1 MLEHLSKARFI
12 KEIAD
17 FTHGSEWIY
26 RGINPAVIVFHD
38 SVHLYEKGIRDVYDP
53 LKKLFP
59 QVNFYQVLIDRDPQI
74 AQIYNIQTSPT
85 TMFIPLTG
93 KPLFIPGFLTP
104 EEAKEKTEFLIEGR
118 TKQIIKNDCI

>member
-38 SVHLYEKGIRDVYDP
+38 SVHLYEKGIREDFYDP

-59 QVNFYQVLIDRDPQI
+59 QVNFYQVLIRPRPSNST
-74 AQIYNIQTSPT
+74 NIRYSN
-85 TMFIPLTG
+85 ISDNHVHPLNRETA
-93 KPLFIPGFLTP
+93 LYPGILDS
-104 EEAKEKTEFLIEGR
+104 GR
-118 TKQIIKNDCI
+118 S

>member
-59 QVNFYQVLIDRDPQI
+59 QVNFYQVLIDRRPSNST
-74 AQIYNIQTSPT
+74 NIRYSNISDNHVHPPNRETA
-85 TMFIPLTG
+85 LY
-93 KPLFIPGFLTP
+93 PGILDS
-104 EEAKEKTEFLIEGR
+104 GR
-118 TKQIIKNDCI
+118 S

>member
-59 QVNFYQVLIDRDPQI
+59 QVLSSIDRPRPSNST
-74 AQIYNIQTSPT
+74 NIRYSN
-85 TMFIPLTG
+85 ISDNHVHPLNRETA
-93 KPLFIPGFLTP
+93 LYPGILDS
-104 EEAKEKTEFLIEGR
+104 GR
-118 TKQIIKNDCI
+118 S

>member
-59 QVNFYQVLIDRDPQI
+59 QVFGLWMLLAVIAWVMKYFHHSYNNFMIFR
-74 AQIYNIQTSPT
+74 QT
-85 TMFIPLTG
+85 FCLY
-93 KPLFIPGFLTP
+93 
-104 EEAKEKTEFLIEGR
+104 
-118 TKQIIKNDCI
+118 C

>member
-38 SVHLYEKGIRDVYDP
+38 SVQ
-53 LKKLFP
+53 LFP

-74 AQIYNIQTSPT
+74 AQIYDIQTSPT

-104 EEAKEKTEFLIEGR
+104 EEAKEKTEILIEGR

>member
-38 SVHLYEKGIRDVYDP
+38 SVHLYEKGIRDV
-53 LKKLFP
+53 
-59 QVNFYQVLIDRDPQI
+59 QVLIDRDPQI
-74 AQIYNIQTSPT
+74 AQIYDIQTSPT

>member
-59 QVNFYQVLIDRDPQI
+59 QVNFYQVLIDRDPQT
-74 AQIYNIQTSPT
+74 AQIYDIQTSPT

-93 KPLFIPGFLTP
+93 KPLFIPGFLLR
-104 EEAKEKTEFLIEGR
+104 KKLKK
-118 TKQIIKNDCI
+118 KQSF

>member
-1 MLEHLSKARFI
+1 MDIQRYKSCRHCFPRL
-12 KEIAD
+12 
-17 FTHGSEWIY
+17 GS
-26 RGINPAVIVFHD
+26 
-38 SVHLYEKGIRDVYDP
+38 SIRKRYSGRLRS

-59 QVNFYQVLIDRDPQI
+59 QVNFYQVLIDRDPQT
-74 AQIYNIQTSPT
+74 AQIYDIQTSPT

>member
-17 FTHGSEWIY
+17 FIHGSEWIY

-38 SVHLYEKGIRDVYDP
+38 SVHLYEKGIRDVYDR

-74 AQIYNIQTSPT
+74 AQIYDIQTSPT

>member
-1 MLEHLSKARFI
+1 MGGLFRRRIPPERV
-12 KEIAD
+12 
-17 FTHGSEWIY
+17 GSQDDSRPYYEY
-26 RGINPAVIVFHD
+26 VRRGD
-38 SVHLYEKGIRDVYDP
+38 REDP

-74 AQIYNIQTSPT
+74 AQIYDIQTSPT

>member
-12 KEIAD
+12 EEIAD

-38 SVHLYEKGIRDVYDP
+38 SVHLYEKGLRDVYDP
-53 LKKLFP
+53 LKKVFP

-74 AQIYNIQTSPT
+74 AQVYDIQTSPT
-85 TMFIPLTG
+85 TMFISLVG
-93 KPLFIPGFLTP
+93 KPVFVPGFLTP
-104 EEAKEKTEFLIEGR
+104 EEAKEKVELLVEGKI
-118 TKQIIKNDCI
+118 KQIIKK